1 VRWFDFMGFVKLNH
15 YFSLII
21 ENSELRKLW
30 LGLTISYIGDTFYEI
45 AIAWYI
51 YSVTGSS
58 LMVGL
63 LLVAIFLPNV
73 LFGLFLG
80 VLVDRYARKK
90 LMVIS
95 LAIQTI
101 ATAVLVIAFV
111 FDLFPLTALYI
122 VTILLA
128 IASAIFVPAQYS
140 TIPEIVQKEDIISAN
155 SFFSSSQRIAQ
166 ILGVVLG
173 GSVIAL
179 LGVSFAIG
187 INSFT
192 FLIALLF
199 IMALKN
205 SFSTKQYKPD
215 GKEDSNTMLSDV
227 KEGFSW
233 LKNNKVLLNILM
245 IATVS
250 NIALGPINILP
261 PMLIKSV
268 FELGPTSLGLFE
280 AALGLG
286 VLLGGMS
293 IGILK
298 PNKVGLLFGLGLGS
312 QGLGMLTVSIAS
324 GLTGALIGNFIF
336 GLGLA
341 GTILPV
347 STAFQTL
354 VPSYLRGR
362 ISSINN
368 LLTGIVIPLTYA
380 FIGLLGDLVGPQ
392 YCYLYGGLLLGG
404 CMSYALLFSKV
415 RNYSIVN
422 DSEGKDSFSI

>member
-1 VRWFDFMGFVKLNH
+1 MKSNKLNE
-15 YFSLII
+15 YFGLIVK
-21 ENSELRKLW
+21 NSELRKLW
-30 LGLTISYIGDTFYEI
+30 LGLTISYVGDTFYEI

-73 LFGLFLG
+73 VFGLFLG

-95 LAIQTI
+95 LVIQTI
-101 ATAVLVIAFV
+101 ATALLVVAFV
-111 FDLFPLTALYI
+111 FNLFPLIALYT

-140 TIPEIVQKEDIISAN
+140 TIPDIVQKEDIISAN

-173 GSVIAL
+173 GTVIAL
-179 LGVSFAIG
+179 LGVTFAIG
-187 INSFT
+187 INSIT
-192 FLIALLF
+192 FLIALMF
-199 IMALKN
+199 IMLLKN
-205 SFSTKQYKPD
+205 TFSPKKQRSQD
-215 GKEDSNTMLSDV
+215 EESINTMWSDI

-233 LKNNKVLLNILM
+233 LKSNKILFNILM

-261 PMLIKSV
+261 PMLIKTE
-268 FELGPTSLGLFE
+268 FGLGPTSLGIFE

-286 VLLGGMS
+286 VLLGGIS

-298 PNKVGLLFGLGLGS
+298 PNRVGLLFGLGLGL
-312 QGLGMLTVSIAS
+312 QGFGMLVVSFAP
-324 GLTGALIGNFIF
+324 GLILAFTGNFIF
-336 GLGLA
+336 GIGLA

-380 FIGLLGDLVGPQ
+380 FIGLLGDIIGPQ
-392 YCYLYGGLLLGG
+392 YCYLFGALLLGG
-404 CMSYALLFSKV
+404 CMLCGLFSSKV
-415 RNYSIVN
+415 RTYSMNEEIIKQK
-422 DSEGKDSFSI
+422 GISF